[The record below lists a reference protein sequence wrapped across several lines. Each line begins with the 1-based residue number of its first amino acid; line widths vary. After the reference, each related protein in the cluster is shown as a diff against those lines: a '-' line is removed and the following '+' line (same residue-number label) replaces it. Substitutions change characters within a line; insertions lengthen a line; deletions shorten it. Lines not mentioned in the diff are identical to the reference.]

1 MTFTFARVGAAT
13 EKMRVED
20 VLRAGSPHLGT
31 VSQQN
36 DIATVL
42 NMALEGN
49 YGALKSYAERKQ
61 RGQSKRKIADALA
74 RR

>member
-1 MTFTFARVGAAT
+1 
-13 EKMRVED
+13 
-20 VLRAGSPHLGT
+20 